1 LVIVTHAEQNTGRA
15 HTTCPYGTRGDGFTL
30 VELVVVLTLIGLLL
44 TIAAPRYFHII
55 ERGRDTVQ
63 RQNIGTIRDAI
74 DKFHGDLGRY
84 PDTLEELVNKR
95 YLRQVPLDPITEQA
109 NWAVIAP
116 TDGAQGAVYDIR
128 PAAQDSADGMAQPSS
143 RAASGAG
150 A

>member
-1 LVIVTHAEQNTGRA
+1 MTHAEQHSRQPR
-15 HTTCPYGTRGDGFTL
+15 TTRPFGAGSGGFTL

-55 ERGRDTVQ
+55 DRSRDTVQ
-63 RQNIGTIRDAI
+63 RQNISTLRDAI

-84 PDTLEELVNKR
+84 PDTLDDLVNKR

-116 TDGAQGAVYDIR
+116 SDGTQGAVYDIR
-128 PAAQDSADGMAQPSS
+128 SAAQDSIDAAAQPGS
-143 RAASGAG
+143 RSASGAG
-150 A
+150 G